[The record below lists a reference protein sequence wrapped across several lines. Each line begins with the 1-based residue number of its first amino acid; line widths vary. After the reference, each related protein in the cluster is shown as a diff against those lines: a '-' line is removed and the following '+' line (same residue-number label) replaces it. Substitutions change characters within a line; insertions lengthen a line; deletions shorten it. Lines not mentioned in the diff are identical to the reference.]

1 MRVLPSIIHETL
13 KAVVSQY
20 NASQL
25 ITQREAVSR
34 EIRKI
39 LTVRLRISILLWMV
53 AAHQAEHAKFIV
65 EKAEQDKKKSIIR
78 ALVYPEGTHIVIPWL
93 ERPIIYDIHAR
104 TQPGREHLREPES
117 PDGGNWSSCY
127 MTYARDYQLCTG
139 P

>member
-53 AAHQAEHAKFIV
+53 CPLLV
-65 EKAEQDKKKSIIR
+65 SVLVKSSLMLLKPNR
-78 ALVYPEGTHIVIPWL
+78 LLHTKLSMPSSL
-93 ERPIIYDIHAR
+93 
-104 TQPGREHLREPES
+104 LRRLS
-117 PDGGNWSSCY
+117 KTRKN
-127 MTYARDYQLCTG
+127 QLSG
-139 P
+139 HW